1 MKKPSFLERLTGAA
15 PDEDYDNI
23 LDEDHRFGDKVAR
36 GTESDEPS
44 EYAEDEHWE
53 AESGGAHAPQ
63 EGELPVDM
71 FQTNDAIVIR
81 ALVAGV
87 APTDLDISITRDMV
101 TIRGVREE
109 VQETHDDNYQNRE
122 LFWGSFSRTILLP
135 EEIVI
140 DEAVAQEKHGLL
152 EIRLP
157 KLDKQRSTQ
166 LRVKSNIIQK

>member
-1 MKKPSFLERLTGAA
+1 MKKPSFLERLTGSN
-15 PDEDYDNI
+15 PGEDYDRI
-23 LDEDHRFGDKVAR
+23 LDENHRFGDQR
-36 GTESDEPS
+36 TDE
-44 EYAEDEHWE
+44 EETLADDEHWE
-53 AESGGAHAPQ
+53 AEVGSERAPQ

-71 FQTNDAIVIR
+71 YQTNDAIVIR

-109 VQETHDDNYQNRE
+109 FQETHDDNYHNRE
-122 LFWGSFSRTILLP
+122 LFWGSFSRSILLP

-140 DEAVAQEKHGLL
+140 DEAEAQEKHGLL

-166 LRVKSNIIQK
+166 LRVKTNAVAK

>member
-15 PDEDYDNI
+15 PGEDYDRI
-23 LDEDHRFGDKVAR
+23 LDDNRHFGD
-36 GTESDEPS
+36 D
-44 EYAEDEHWE
+44 E
-53 AESGGAHAPQ
+53 AEEEQTDEDDNWQGEPGATRGPQ

-71 FQTNDAIVIR
+71 YQTNDTIVIR

-87 APTDLDISITRDMV
+87 SPTDLDISITRDMV

-109 VQETHDDNYQNRE
+109 FQETHEDNYQNRE
-122 LFWGSFSRTILLP
+122 LFWGSFSRSILLP

-140 DEAVAQEKHGLL
+140 DEAEAQEKHGML

-166 LRVKSNIIQK
+166 LRVRTNAVQK